1 MNTPKSL
8 RTAGLATSGLLLTG
22 CGSEWRLFDPAGPIA
37 YEIMWLMI
45 ISAAIMLLVVVPV
58 TMMGFVFPW
67 RYRKRAESADS
78 NNLGTNDTR
87 HSADYEP
94 YWEHSGKIEAVVWG
108 IPIAIIMLLGYL
120 TYTSSHALDPRRP
133 IESDKPTMIVQV
145 VALQWKWLF
154 IYPEEGIAT
163 VNEMAMPVDQPV
175 QFLITSDGPMNSFF
189 IPNLGSQIYAMSG
202 MENRLHLMADR
213 PGVYDGFSANYSGF
227 GHSGMK
233 FKAHAL
239 ATEAE
244 FDDWVQEVKTSGDVL
259 TAATYEQLRQKSRD
273 VAPMSFALGDALLF
287 SDVIDRYSG
296 SLGQISK
303 QRIKPKDQQSAL
315 LSEVPSWP

>member
-1 MNTPKSL
+1 MNTQKKMQ
-8 RTAGLATSGLLLTG
+8 TAAIATPGLVLSG
-22 CGSEWRLFDPAGPIA
+22 CGSEWRLLDPAGPIA
-37 YEIMWLMI
+37 HEIMWLMI
-45 ISAAIMLLVVVPV
+45 ISGVIMLLVVVPV
-58 TMMGFVFPW
+58 TLMGFVFPW
-67 RYRKRAESADS
+67 RYRKRAASAGSDS
-78 NNLGTNDTR
+78 HQLTNPGK
-87 HSADYEP
+87 SAAYEP

-108 IPIAIIMLLGYL
+108 IPIAIIMVLGYL

-154 IYPEEGIAT
+154 IYPEEGIAS

-213 PGVYDGFSANYSGF
+213 PGVYDGFSANYSGY

-233 FKAHAL
+233 FKAHAM
-239 ATEAE
+239 ATAAE
-244 FDDWVQEVKTSGDVL
+244 FDDWVRKVKTSGESLDDAV
-259 TAATYEQLRQKSRD
+259 YESLRQKSRD
-273 VAPMSFALGDALLF
+273 VAPMHFALGDALLF

-303 QRIKPKDQQSAL
+303 QRIKPKDQQSAML
-315 LSEVPSWP
+315 NEVP